1 MMTLKDKLTEA
12 INNKNNDI
20 KTFVW
25 KYPRKTDGSQEEIRL
40 IDATA
45 EQLNQFYSH
54 CKSMLYSESKSNPGR
69 YILLD
74 IIREQREKCNVELYL
89 RKLND
94 GSLTNGEPYP
104 RHLYCQDI
112 MSCIRQ
118 NKEIFPQ
125 NKLKELSISMI
136 TGSIPREFSRLSIS
150 SVIDGCLDQLGTIN
164 TTHITYNFI
173 LNMGIYLTP
182 SELKDC
188 NEKDAEGN
196 RRKKPDIIKER
207 LGLKPTARLTIKPNG
222 LSFSEFRSMLKLTPT
237 KYSNLTTDQLTTL
250 RNKVLFRLEQEV
262 NYHIDQWED
271 LMRKIELVAENKNI
285 ILN

>member
-1 MMTLKDKLTEA
+1 
-12 INNKNNDI
+12 
-20 KTFVW
+20 
-25 KYPRKTDGSQEEIRL
+25 
-40 IDATA
+40 
-45 EQLNQFYSH
+45 
-54 CKSMLYSESKSNPGR
+54 
-69 YILLD
+69 
-74 IIREQREKCNVELYL
+74 
-89 RKLND
+89 
-94 GSLTNGEPYP
+94 
-104 RHLYCQDI
+104 